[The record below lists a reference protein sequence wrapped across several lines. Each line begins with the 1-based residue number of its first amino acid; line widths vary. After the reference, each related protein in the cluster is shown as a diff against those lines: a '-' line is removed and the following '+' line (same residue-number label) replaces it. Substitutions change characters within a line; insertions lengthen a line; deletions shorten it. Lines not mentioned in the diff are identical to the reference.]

1 MGKNGLSFNRFIS
14 VMLLHCQTERCSNIE
29 LYRYC
34 TFLNE
39 AVKMFEIVKITSKHF
54 LIGGVKF
61 PYFSFISSDVFLV

>member
-1 MGKNGLSFNRFIS
+1 M
-14 VMLLHCQTERCSNIE
+14 
-29 LYRYC
+29 
-34 TFLNE
+34 FLNE